1 MASVKWSK
9 SALDDLKTLDP
20 AVRDRV
26 LSKVSWLQENAS
38 RTAPKRLHRELEGLY
53 RLRVGDYR
61 IVYSVRGDVIVVE
74 RVGHR
79 RDIYK

>member
-9 SALDDLKTLDP
+9 SGLDDLETLDP

-26 LSKVSWLQENAS
+26 LSKVSWLQENTS
-38 RTAPKRLHRELEGLY
+38 RIAPKKLHRELEGLY